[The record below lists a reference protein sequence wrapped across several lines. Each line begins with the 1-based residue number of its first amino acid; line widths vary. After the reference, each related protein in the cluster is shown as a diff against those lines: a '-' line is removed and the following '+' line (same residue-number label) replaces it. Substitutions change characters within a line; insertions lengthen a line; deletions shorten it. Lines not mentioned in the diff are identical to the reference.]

1 MGYVPFVVMLGVLLG
16 AVMWVVSQ
24 LGRWLRDYRQAC
36 HLLGAHGGLQRAEA
50 LFRRAAR
57 GLYGTHRTAALAGVG
72 LCRMQ
77 RGGYAEA
84 AAVLEPLMARRLPR
98 SMRLDEVVLPGHLAL
113 CLAMLGETARA
124 RHWLGVAHER
134 FGGRVTFL
142 VLPEVAILCR
152 EGHLGAAL
160 KMMEDCWPLL
170 LADGRVCSRI
180 RMFRAFAQW
189 KVDPERN
196 TDFVFMTL
204 LSLAPIPEWEMAF
217 CQEHWPVLADFM
229 RMGDELVARQQ
240 EQRAQ
245 REAEWEA
252 RYAQREREQAAAS
265 REAPKPDDGDDG
277 ASG

>member
-1 MGYVPFVVMLGVLLG
+1 MEYVLVSILGVSLVGVARMLLR
-16 AVMWVVSQ
+16 
-24 LGRWLRDYRQAC
+24 LDRRLRCYRQAC
-36 HLLGAHGGLQRAEA
+36 DLLGEHGGFQRAEA
-50 LFRRAAR
+50 LFQEAAR

-84 AAVLEPLMARRLPR
+84 AAVLEPLMAQRLPR

-113 CLAMLGETARA
+113 CLAMLGETSRA

-170 LADGRVCSRI
+170 MADGRVCSRL
-180 RMFRAFAQW
+180 RLFRAFAQW

-196 TDFVFMTL
+196 TDFIFMTL
-204 LSLAPIPEWEMAF
+204 LSLAPLPEWEMAF
-217 CQEHWPVLADFM
+217 CREHWPVLADFM
-229 RMGDELVARQQ
+229 RMGNELVARQE
-240 EQRAQ
+240 EQRARRQ
-245 REAEWEA
+245 AEWEA
-252 RYAQREREQAAAS
+252 RYAQRDRERAAS
-265 REAPKPDDGDDG
+265 NREPLNPNGDDG
-277 ASG
+277 SSG

>member
-1 MGYVPFVVMLGVLLG
+1 MEYVLLVSMLGVLLG
-16 AVMWVVSQ
+16 AVLWVLLG
-24 LGRWLRDYRQAC
+24 LGRRLRCYRRAC
-36 HLLGAHGGLQRAEA
+36 DLLGVSGEHQRAEA

-84 AAVLEPLMARRLPR
+84 AAVLEPLMAQRLPR

-113 CLAMLGETARA
+113 CLAMLGETSRA

-160 KMMEDCWPLL
+160 KMMEDCWPVLM
-170 LADGRVCSRI
+170 ADGRVCSRL
-180 RMFRAFAQW
+180 RLFRAYAQW

-196 TDFVFMTL
+196 TDFIFMTL
-204 LSLAPIPEWEMAF
+204 LSLAPLPEWEMAF

-229 RMGDELVARQQ
+229 RMGNELVARQG
-240 EQRAQ
+240 EHRAR
-245 REAEWEA
+245 REAEWAA
-252 RYAQREREQAAAS
+252 RYAQREREQAS
-265 REAPKPDDGDDG
+265 GTREPPKPDDDG
-277 ASG
+277 SSG

>member
-1 MGYVPFVVMLGVLLG
+1 MEYVVLVSILGVLLVG
-16 AVMWVVSQ
+16 VMRMLLR
-24 LGRWLRDYRQAC
+24 LGRRLRCYRQAYE
-36 HLLGAHGGLQRAEA
+36 LLGEHGGLQRAEA
-50 LFRRAAR
+50 LFQKAAR

-77 RGGYAEA
+77 RARYAEA
-84 AAVLEPLMARRLPR
+84 AALLEPLMSQRLPR

-113 CLAMLGETARA
+113 CLAMQGETSRA

-160 KMMEDCWPLL
+160 KMMEACWPLL
-170 LADGRVCSRI
+170 MADGRVCSRL
-180 RMFRAFAQW
+180 RLFRAYAQW

-196 TDFVFMTL
+196 TDFIFMTL

-229 RMGDELVARQQ
+229 RMGNELVARQQ
-240 EQRAQ
+240 EQRAR
-245 REAEWEA
+245 REAEWAA
-252 RYAQREREQAAAS
+252 RYAQRERQRAAS
-265 REAPKPDDGDDG
+265 TREPPKPDDDESS
-277 ASG
+277 SG